1 MPLQSEEPAGLA
13 QPNAQ
18 RPAACIPCVLMG
30 GWFTSIAAGGSY
42 YIRGSLVPGGPA
54 AVLLASAASR
64 APCYACCAGL
74 CDHSMLRVLHWAAW
88 IRHSMRVAA
97 AAQALPATPRGSC
110 APEEPTPAPLSPQLE
125 HLPALNTCQLLTGL
139 GGGGVLQVD
148 HMLRMNERWMEYHKA
163 LNVSIEGLGGYTMD
177 QVPPLIFLLPA
188 AGSTPLP
195 SAGMLPPP
203 RRP

>member
-64 APCYACCAGL
+64 APCYACRAGL
-74 CDHSMLRVLHWAAW
+74 CDHSM
-88 IRHSMRVAA
+88 RVAA
-97 AAQALPATPRGSC
+97 APQALPATPRGSC

-125 HLPALNTCQLLTGL
+125 HLPALNTRQLLTGL

-203 RRP
+203 HRP